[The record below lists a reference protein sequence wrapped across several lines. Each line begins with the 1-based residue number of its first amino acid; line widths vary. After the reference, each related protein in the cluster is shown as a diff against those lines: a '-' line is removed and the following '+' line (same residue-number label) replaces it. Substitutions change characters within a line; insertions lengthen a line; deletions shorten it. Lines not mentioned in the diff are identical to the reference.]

1 LNVTINALR
10 GDVVWSDRRP
20 HRSGMTALR
29 VAWRARHVAGP
40 WRDGGM
46 RMPLSEDD
54 RRRLDEIEHA
64 LTRDDPQFAAR
75 VNVQWRR
82 RRRLLGAL
90 TCFIVGAVL
99 LIAGLV
105 TTHAVIVIGVII
117 AVAGLGAMVAA
128 AGVLLYGPRRR
139 RP

>member
-1 LNVTINALR
+1 
-10 GDVVWSDRRP
+10 
-20 HRSGMTALR
+20 
-29 VAWRARHVAGP
+29 
-40 WRDGGM
+40 M

-54 RRRLDEIEHA
+54 QRRLDEIEQS

-82 RRRLLGAL
+82 RRRLLGAI
-90 TCFIVGAVL
+90 TCFAVGAVL

-139 RP
+139 P

>member
-1 LNVTINALR
+1 M
-10 GDVVWSDRRP
+10 G
-20 HRSGMTALR
+20 
-29 VAWRARHVAGP
+29 
-40 WRDGGM
+40 
-46 RMPLSEDD
+46 MPLSDD
-54 RRRLDEIEHA
+54 DQRRLDEIEQSLA
-64 LTRDDPQFAAR
+64 RDDPEFAAR

-82 RRRLLGAL
+82 RRLLGAI
-90 TCFIVGAVL
+90 TCFAVGAVL

-139 RP
+139 

>member
-1 LNVTINALR
+1 
-10 GDVVWSDRRP
+10 
-20 HRSGMTALR
+20 
-29 VAWRARHVAGP
+29 
-40 WRDGGM
+40 M

-54 RRRLDEIEHA
+54 QRRLDEIEQS
-64 LTRDDPQFAAR
+64 LTRDDPQFVAR
-75 VNVQWRR
+75 GSMQWRR

-90 TCFIVGAVL
+90 MCFATGAVL
-99 LIAGLV
+99 LVTGLV

-128 AGVLLYGPRRR
+128 AGILLYGPRRS

>member
-1 LNVTINALR
+1 
-10 GDVVWSDRRP
+10 
-20 HRSGMTALR
+20 
-29 VAWRARHVAGP
+29 
-40 WRDGGM
+40 M

-54 RRRLDEIEHA
+54 RRRLDEIEQS

-75 VNVQWRR
+75 VNVHWRR

-90 TCFIVGAVL
+90 MCFAVGAVL

-128 AGVLLYGPRRR
+128 AGVLLYAPRRR